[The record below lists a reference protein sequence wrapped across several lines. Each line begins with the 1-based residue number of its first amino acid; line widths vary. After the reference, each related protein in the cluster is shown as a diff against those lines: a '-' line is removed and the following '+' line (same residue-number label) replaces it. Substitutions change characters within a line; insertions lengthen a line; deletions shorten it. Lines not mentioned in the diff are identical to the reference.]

1 MINNCESG
9 ITCRCF
15 AFENRL
21 VLGAMN
27 KYHTTTIAIYAGIVA
42 VMIGLIAFTLS
53 WNLWDFWG
61 GPMPGYQ
68 LLLFPGY
75 LTLVYIWHPLLTEEI
90 NFWPKLALLLFGQFV
105 LVWCFVGL
113 FSYLVKKLRTH
124 ASSQ

>member
-1 MINNCESG
+1 MKRHLLF
-9 ITCRCF
+9 TVM
-15 AFENRL
+15 NRY
-21 VLGAMN
+21 
-27 KYHTTTIAIYAGIVA
+27 KTSTIAMFSGTAA
-42 VMIGLIAFTLS
+42 VVIGLVVFTLS

-68 LLLFPGY
+68 LLLYPGH

-90 NFWPKLALLLFGQFV
+90 NFWPKLALMLLGQFV
-105 LVWCFVGL
+105 VVWCFVGL